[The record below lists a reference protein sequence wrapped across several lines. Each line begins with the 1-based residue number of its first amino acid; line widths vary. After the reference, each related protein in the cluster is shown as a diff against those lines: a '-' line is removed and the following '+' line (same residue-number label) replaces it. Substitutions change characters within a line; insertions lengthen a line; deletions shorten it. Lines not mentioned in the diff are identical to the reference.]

1 MRPLPLKPAPCRE
14 RRQERRKTP
23 VSSEASLSTAA
34 LPCSLYVDWRQSCR
48 KRWAAASRR
57 QATPTPVFSL
67 SGMRCL
73 QGHVVA
79 PAGDNDRTTA
89 RRVTTISRCAIIL
102 AAAAATVRRRR
113 TPPDARLMPRTI
125 SRAQLPSR
133 SVVGDDRAGPVE
145 VIVQTDADK
154 LLAEG
159 SGGIEHDGRNGG

>member
-1 MRPLPLKPAPCRE
+1 MRPLRLKPAPWRE
-14 RRQERRKTP
+14 RRRERRKTP

-34 LPCSLYVDWRQSCR
+34 LPCSLYVDWKQSCR
-48 KRWAAASRR
+48 KRWAAASRGP
-57 QATPTPVFSL
+57 ATPTPVFPL

-79 PAGDNDRTTA
+79 PAGNNDRTTA
-89 RRVTTISRCAIIL
+89 RCVTTISRRAIIL
-102 AAAAATVRRRR
+102 AAAAATVRGRG
-113 TPPDARLMPRTI
+113 TPTGARLMPRTI
-125 SRAQLPSR
+125 SRTQLLSR
-133 SVVGDDRAGPVE
+133 LVFGDDRAGPVE